1 MTMMRTL
8 IYSLILFI
16 CALPAGAQCDE
27 LVWSEEFDYAG
38 LPDPETWTMET
49 GAGGWG
55 NNELQYYR
63 ADTSNA
69 LVDNGILTIT
79 ARKEAYGGSSYTSSR
94 LITRDKV
101 EFQYGRIEARMRL
114 PYGQGIWPAFWLMGE
129 NSSEVGWPACGETDI
144 MEMVGGDPG
153 DRTVHGTVHWDNN
166 GSHASYGKA
175 YSLPSGRFAD
185 DFHLFAVQWTPR
197 TIKWYV
203 DSTLYNTI
211 DITPA
216 GLSEF
221 HHPFFVLLN
230 LAVGGNWPGSP
241 DATTVFPQRLEVDY
255 IRLYKSEDMLDIQ
268 GSTSVMKKQMHL
280 KYTLPCVESWGY
292 QWSLPED
299 AEIVSGQGT
308 GGITVNWGCLDGEVA
323 CIVTGS
329 CGLYH
334 LSLPVAV
341 SAENEIRGPM
351 FANAGARD
359 LLFCVTE
366 MSETSYAWSVPED
379 AEIEKGQG
387 SDSILVSWG
396 SIFTGVSVITTNSCG
411 SDTLFHQ
418 VYETGQYPYPD
429 PLVPHAIPGVI
440 SATDY
445 DYGGEGIAYHDLTA
459 ANEGPGPRQDE
470 RVDTENRDNGTANVG
485 WIRSGE
491 WLEYTI
497 EVEKAGNYDLSLRV
511 ATDNSSGG
519 PFSILVNG
527 EERMDPIPVA
537 GTGGWDRFVT
547 IRPGSILLDVSDTLM
562 RLDFTNGDFN
572 LGKMTFQY
580 NATGVDVPPQNGH
593 TLSIYPNPAGQLL
606 RIHHPCPE
614 SSWQIIG
621 LDGSVILEGEAA
633 GQLQEVDISGL
644 GAGSYLVRSR
654 TPGGEM
660 QTGRFIKL
668 PE

>member
-1 MTMMRTL
+1 MIRNL
-8 IYSLILFI
+8 IYAILLSI
-16 CALPAGAQCDE
+16 YALSAGAQCDE
-27 LVWSEEFDYAG
+27 LVWAEEFDYAG
-38 LPDPETWTMET
+38 LPDEEIWTMET

-69 LVDNGILTIT
+69 LVENGILTIT
-79 ARKEAYGGSSYTSSR
+79 ARKENYGGSSYTSSR

-101 EFQYGRIEARMRL
+101 EFQYGRVEARLRL

-129 NSSEVGWPACGETDI
+129 NISEAGWPACGEIDI

-153 DRTVHGTVHWDNN
+153 DRTVHGTAHWDNN

-175 YSLPSGRFAD
+175 YSLSSGRFAD
-185 DFHLFAVQWTPR
+185 DFHLFSVAWTPQ

-203 DSTLYNTI
+203 DSILYNTI

-221 HHPFFVLLN
+221 HNRFFVLLN
-230 LAVGGNWPGSP
+230 LAVGGNWPGNP
-241 DATTVFPQRLEVDY
+241 DATTVFPQRLEADY
-255 IRLYKSEDMLDIQ
+255 IRLYKSENMLDIQ

-280 KYTLPCVESWGY
+280 KYTLPYVESWGY

-308 GGITVNWGCLDGEVA
+308 GGIKVNWGCQDGEVA
-323 CIVTGS
+323 CTVTGS

-341 SAENEIRGPM
+341 DAKNEIRGPM
-351 FANAGARD
+351 FADAGAGE
-359 LLFCVTE
+359 LLFYVTE
-366 MSETSYAWSVPED
+366 MNETSYTWSVPED
-379 AEIEKGQG
+379 AEIAEGQG
-387 SDSILVSWG
+387 SDSILVNWG
-396 SIFTGVSVITTNSCG
+396 SVFTGVSVITTNSCG
-411 SDTLFHQ
+411 PDTLFHQ
-418 VYETGQYPYPD
+418 VLKTGQYPYPD

-440 SATDY
+440 SAADY

-459 ANEGPGPRQDE
+459 ANEGPGPRQEE

-485 WIRSGE
+485 WIESGE
-491 WLEYTI
+491 WLEFTI

-511 ATDNSSGG
+511 ASNNASGG

-527 EERMDPIPVA
+527 EQRMDPIPVA

-547 IRPGSILLDVSDTLM
+547 IRPGSILLNVSDTLM
-562 RLDFTNGDFN
+562 RVNFTAGGFN
-572 LGKMTFQY
+572 LGRMTFQY
-580 NATGVDVPPQNGH
+580 NATGVEVPSQNRH
-593 TLSIYPNPAGQLL
+593 TLSIYPNPAG
-606 RIHHPCPE
+606 RMITIFSPHPDHHF
-614 SSWQIIG
+614 QIIG
-621 LDGSVILEGEAA
+621 LDGAAVLEGESAR
-633 GQLQEVDISGL
+633 QLQEVDISGL
-644 GAGSYLVRSR
+644 GAGSYLVLSR
-654 TPGGEM
+654 TPGGEI